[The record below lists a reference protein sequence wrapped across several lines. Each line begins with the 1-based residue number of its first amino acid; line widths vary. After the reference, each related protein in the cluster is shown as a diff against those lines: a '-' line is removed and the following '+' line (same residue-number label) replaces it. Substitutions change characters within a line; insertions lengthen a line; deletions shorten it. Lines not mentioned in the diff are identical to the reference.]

1 MICRPTRSVGA
12 WEPDAAGVESQTVP
26 QVLRVGGRL
35 VVYGAD
41 DLIAGFGDQGWTGCH
56 PTKRPAGN
64 RPHPPASPAPIK
76 NLAPTLRF
84 AAKPSLQF
92 IAITPV
98 S

>member
-1 MICRPTRSVGA
+1 M
-12 WEPDAAGVESQTVP
+12 WEPDVAGVESQTVP
-26 QVLRVGGRL
+26 QVLRAGGRL

-41 DLIAGFGDQGWTGCH
+41 DLIAGFGDQGWIGGH
-56 PTKRPAGN
+56 PN
-64 RPHPPASPAPIK
+64 RQAARRQPPEFPRFGAPIK

-84 AAKPSLQF
+84 AAKPSLPF